1 MEAEIQLLHPKQL
14 LSETPTRETYFFLVG
29 DLENLSSVISWKSQN
44 AAKEFVDLVKVQ
56 GSMLSM
62 SIGFYF

>member
-44 AAKEFVDLVKVQ
+44 ATKEFVDLVKV
-56 GSMLSM
+56 
-62 SIGFYF
+62 